1 VNLEKATESDP
12 SGRLV
17 RTVYLS
23 RDRLEVKLFLDHLS
37 LLFEH
42 GFIQFMSE
50 STNSDRVILLL
61 NVTGFEIFRLCI
73 PPLTTPESLAKR
85 ASLTLYNPGLLQ
97 HERCRAEVLGIDED
111 NVKVRPPQSTSTV
124 TQARV
129 LEWEGRKRSI
139 TFMPCDVIESEDCV

>member
-1 VNLEKATESDP
+1 M
-12 SGRLV
+12 

-139 TFMPCDVIESEDCV
+139 HLHAV